1 MRKWRGGL
9 SGPGTLEEEVGP
21 GRCVMLQGGSGGG
34 AGVRH
39 RHDARAVKSGGRQ
52 LAVVTRIGEA
62 EVGVR
67 SGGACL
73 EEIEGA
79 RGHAWNM
86 WASRGEG

>member
-1 MRKWRGGL
+1 MERGL

-21 GRCVMLQGGSGGG
+21 GRRAMLQGGGGGG

-39 RHDARAVKSGGRQ
+39 RHDARTVKSGGRQ

-62 EVGVR
+62 EVGDR
-67 SGGACL
+67 SGGPCL

-86 WASRGEG
+86 WGGRGNG